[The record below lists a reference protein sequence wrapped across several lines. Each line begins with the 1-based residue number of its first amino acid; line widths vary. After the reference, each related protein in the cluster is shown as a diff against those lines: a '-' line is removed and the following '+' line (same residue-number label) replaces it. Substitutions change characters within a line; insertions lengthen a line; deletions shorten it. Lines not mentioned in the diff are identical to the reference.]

1 LARPRLFESVHTPLA
16 AERMLLSMKDHA
28 TLTSPAALKLI
39 LLALLIAAIAGML
52 GWFSPAAAQG
62 ARAVQSASRVQ
73 AERAAVDLRQ
83 GMTPEEV
90 RELLGKPWRTALSTN
105 GGAANM
111 PSQGTLRW
119 TYTWIGSASSSSSER
134 SLNIDFSAKA
144 AEQWAV
150 SGWNWSTY

>member
-1 LARPRLFESVHTPLA
+1 
-16 AERMLLSMKDHA
+16 MLLSMKDDA
-28 TLTSPAALKLI
+28 MVPSPTALKLI
-39 LLALLIAAIAGML
+39 LLALLLAAIAGML
-52 GWFSPAAAQG
+52 GWFSPVAAQG
-62 ARAVQSASRVQ
+62 ARPAPSASRAQ

-90 RELLGKPWRTALSTN
+90 QQLLGKPWRTALSAN

-111 PSQGTLRW
+111 ASQGTLRW

-134 SLNIDFSAKA
+134 SLNVDFTGKS

-150 SGWNWSTY
+150 SGWNWSAY

>member
-1 LARPRLFESVHTPLA
+1 
-16 AERMLLSMKDHA
+16 MLLSMNGSE
-28 TLTSPAALKLI
+28 TLPSRAALKLI
-39 LLALLIAAIAGML
+39 FLALLIAAIAAML

-62 ARAVQSASRVQ
+62 GRPTQTASRVQ
-73 AERAAVDLRQ
+73 SERAAVDLRQ

-90 RELLGKPWRTALSTN
+90 QRLLGKPWRTALSMN

-119 TYTWIGSASSSSSER
+119 IYTWIGSASSSSSER
-134 SLNIDFSAKA
+134 SLNIDFSANV

>member
-1 LARPRLFESVHTPLA
+1 
-16 AERMLLSMKDHA
+16 MLWSMKGNEIVPSS
-28 TLTSPAALKLI
+28 TALRLI

-62 ARAVQSASRVQ
+62 ARPAPSASRVQ

-90 RELLGKPWRTALSTN
+90 QQLLGKPWRTALSTN

-111 PSQGTLRW
+111 PSQGMLRW

-134 SLNIDFSAKA
+134 SLNIDFTGKS

>member
-1 LARPRLFESVHTPLA
+1 
-16 AERMLLSMKDHA
+16 
-28 TLTSPAALKLI
+28 
-39 LLALLIAAIAGML
+39 ML

-62 ARAVQSASRVQ
+62 ARPVQGASRAQ

-90 RELLGKPWRTALSTN
+90 QQLLGKPWRTALASN
-105 GGAANM
+105 GSAAA
-111 PSQGTLRW
+111 PWQGTLRW
-119 TYTWIGSASSSSSER
+119 TYTWISNASASER
-134 SLNIDFSAKA
+134 SLNIEFTAKA